1 MRTNLFKS
9 LLVAT
14 MAIGAWGGV
23 NSAFAQVTSF
33 PVSANFDD
41 GTKGIFSAGEIKN
54 NSNIGNVL
62 ATGEGLP
69 ITLDFDGDVDT
80 DGNQPYTLKE
90 NENLTFS
97 YTAYQGWYSVRTKT
111 IASTMELKN
120 SDGVVLVGY
129 TYDNGGCKITNV
141 VINGKAID
149 GFSAFHAQSSNP
161 KTNNYSADGFEIGN
175 KKKPFVTGED
185 YNPIITF
192 SISQSGFV
200 EITFNVREAKLG
212 KKYSKTFSGQ
222 LADDVKKDISTL
234 GFTSNVDN
242 SNRYYAIDNFSI
254 KSEIKAVLPANYTIK
269 YVDESSNE
277 LKTVTRSST
286 VGSNVTATADDMK
299 TFYSSDKS
307 EKYVYKSGNNE
318 IKLAEDEASNV
329 ITLTFSKYT
338 KFGYTINA
346 KENGTDL
353 GEVAKGETY
362 SDGADIAISKFY
374 KINNEWYETTT
385 SPYYINIKPENK
397 AATIEVKKSDITYFA
412 ETEKLGNNIGASYNK
427 NMSNGAYSAI
437 AGGKTAELC
446 ELPAGEYKVTI
457 YLYERGDRGAYIR
470 DLNNTD
476 NNTNTLC
483 YANIKNNSSYNL
495 KEHSVTLKL
504 YKTTKIGLSGWT
516 THNKNNDTYST
527 NQSAGLDYIY
537 IQRTGDATETVS
549 VSDAGYA
556 TYATTNNVV
565 VPSDKNV
572 KVMTVK
578 VNAEGT
584 AIELNEVKAGTV
596 IPGNTGFL
604 VKAAAGKHDFVVTSE
619 AGKELENNNLVA
631 ATADVPSDGAKY
643 FALTKIGDK
652 VGFALVEKDVVIPAG
667 KAYLEVTKG
676 TAAAKFFGLDGE
688 ATGINSV
695 KTAKAD
701 GAYYTL
707 EGVKTTKPVKG
718 LYIHNGKKIV
728 VK

>member
-1 MRTNLFKS
+1 MKTNLFKS

-14 MAIGAWGGV
+14 MAVGAWGGV
-23 NSAFAQVTSF
+23 NSAFAKVSSF
-33 PVSANFDD
+33 PVTENFDD
-41 GTKGIFSAGEIKN
+41 GTKGIFSAGEIVN
-54 NSNIGNVL
+54 TSNIGNVL
-62 ATGEGLP
+62 AVGNGKP
-69 ITLDFDGDVDT
+69 ITLDFDGDTNT

-90 NENLTFS
+90 NENLTFT
-97 YTAYQGWYSVRTKT
+97 YKAYHGWSSGKT
-111 IASTMELKN
+111 TTMELKN

-129 TYDNGGCKITNV
+129 TYDNGSCKITNV
-141 VINGKAID
+141 IINGKAID
-149 GFSAFHAQSSNP
+149 GFSAFHAQSSN
-161 KTNNYSADGFEIGN
+161 NNRKNADGFTKRNQFYMSQEGY
-175 KKKPFVTGED
+175 T
-185 YNPIITF
+185 PIITF

-200 EITFNVREAKLG
+200 EITFNGREEKLG
-212 KKYSKTFSGQ
+212 KTYSKTFRGQ
-222 LADDVKKDISTL
+222 LADDVKKDISTF
-234 GFTSNVDN
+234 GFTSNVTDDAF
-242 SNRYYAIDNFSI
+242 RCAIDNFSI
-254 KSEIKAVLPANYTIK
+254 TSEIKAVLPANYTIK

-286 VGSNVTATADDMK
+286 VGSNVTATAADME
-299 TFYSSDKS
+299 TFYSSDAS
-307 EKYVYKSGNNE
+307 AKYVYKSGNNE

-338 KFGYTINA
+338 KFAYTINA

-385 SPYYINIKPENK
+385 SPYYINIKLENK

-412 ETEKLGNNIGASYNK
+412 ETENLGNNIGASYNK

-446 ELPAGEYKVTI
+446 ELPMGEYRVTV
-457 YLYERGDRGAYIR
+457 YLYEKGERGAYIR
-470 DLNNTD
+470 DLNNAD
-476 NNTNTLC
+476 NNTNSLC
-483 YANIKNNSSYNL
+483 YADINKNSSNL
-495 KEHSVTLKL
+495 KEYSVTLKL

-516 THNKNNDTYST
+516 THNEKNDTYST

-556 TYATTNNVV
+556 TYATTNNIV
-565 VPSDKNV
+565 VPDNNDV

-578 VNAEGT
+578 VNDDNSTITLYDVPA
-584 AIELNEVKAGTV
+584 KTV
-596 IPGNTGFL
+596 IPANTGIL
-604 VKAAAGKHDFVVTSE
+604 VKAPAGNCDFVVTSNE
-619 AGKELENNNLVA
+619 GKELENNSLVA
-631 ATADVPSDGAKY
+631 AKKAVTSDGATF
-643 FALTKIGDK
+643 FALTKMDTK
-652 VGFALVEKDVVIPAG
+652 VGFAVVKKDVKIPAG
-667 KAYLEVTKG
+667 KAYLKVP
-676 TAAAKFFGLDGE
+676 AATTAKFFSLDGE

>member
-14 MAIGAWGGV
+14 MAVGAMGGV

-33 PVSANFDD
+33 PVTENFDD
-41 GTKGIFSAGEIKN
+41 GTKGIFSAGEIVNTK
-54 NSNIGNVL
+54 NIGNVL
-62 ATGEGLP
+62 ATGKDMP

-90 NENLTFS
+90 NENITFS
-97 YTAYQGWYSVRTKT
+97 YKEYNGSLGTNTTTK
-111 IASTMELKN
+111 MELKN

-129 TYDNGGCKITNV
+129 TYNTNKSVINDV
-141 VINGKAID
+141 VINGKTVE
-149 GFSAFHAQSSNP
+149 GFSQFAAQSIWSSTRGAN
-161 KTNNYSADGFEIGN
+161 GFSG
-175 KKKPFVTGED
+175 KSKPYLSKDD
-185 YNPIITF
+185 YNTIITI
-192 SISQSGFV
+192 SISQTGFAT
-200 EITFNVREAKLG
+200 ITFKLNNIP
-212 KKYSKTFSGQ
+212 KTFSGII
-222 LADDVKKDISTL
+222 ANNVKKDIKTF
-234 GFTSNVDN
+234 GFTSDVNNTD
-242 SNRYYAIDNFSI
+242 RRCAIDNFSI
-254 KSEIKAVLPANYTIK
+254 NSEIKAVQQTNYTIK

-446 ELPAGEYKVTI
+446 ELPMGEYRVTV

-470 DLNNTD
+470 DLNNAD
-476 NNTNTLC
+476 LSTNTLC
-483 YANIKNNSSYNL
+483 YADINKNSSNL
-495 KEHSVTLKL
+495 KEYSVTLKL

-516 THNKNNDTYST
+516 THNEKNDTYST

-556 TYATTNNVV
+556 TYATTNNIV
-565 VPSDKNV
+565 VPEGNDV
-572 KVMTVK
+572 KVMTVTVNEGNSTISLNK
-578 VNAEGT
+578 VE
-584 AIELNEVKAGTV
+584 AGTV
-596 IPGNTGFL
+596 IPAKTGIL
-604 VKAAAGKHDFVVTSE
+604 VKAAAGNHDFVVTSDKSEESE
-619 AGKELENNNLVA
+619 ALTNNDLKA
-631 ATADVPSDGAKY
+631 ATTDETSDGATY
-643 FALTKIGDK
+643 FALTKIGEK
-652 VGFALVEKDVVIPAG
+652 VGFALVANGVVIPAG
-667 KAYLEVTKG
+667 KAYLEVPAEST
-676 TAAAKFFGLDGE
+676 AKFFGLDGE

-707 EGVKTTKPVKG
+707 EGVKTTKPIKG

>member
-1 MRTNLFKS
+1 
-9 LLVAT
+9 
-14 MAIGAWGGV
+14 
-23 NSAFAQVTSF
+23 
-33 PVSANFDD
+33 
-41 GTKGIFSAGEIKN
+41 
-54 NSNIGNVL
+54 
-62 ATGEGLP
+62 
-69 ITLDFDGDVDT
+69 
-80 DGNQPYTLKE
+80 
-90 NENLTFS
+90 
-97 YTAYQGWYSVRTKT
+97 
-111 IASTMELKN
+111 
-120 SDGVVLVGY
+120 
-129 TYDNGGCKITNV
+129 
-141 VINGKAID
+141 
-149 GFSAFHAQSSNP
+149 
-161 KTNNYSADGFEIGN
+161 
-175 KKKPFVTGED
+175 
-185 YNPIITF
+185 
-192 SISQSGFV
+192 
-200 EITFNVREAKLG
+200 
-212 KKYSKTFSGQ
+212 
-222 LADDVKKDISTL
+222 
-234 GFTSNVDN
+234 
-242 SNRYYAIDNFSI
+242 
-254 KSEIKAVLPANYTIK
+254 
-269 YVDESSNE
+269 
-277 LKTVTRSST
+277 
-286 VGSNVTATADDMK
+286 MK
-299 TFYSSDKS
+299 TFYSSDAS
-307 EKYVYKSGNNE
+307 EKYVYKSGNKE

-362 SDGADIAISKFY
+362 SDDADIAISKFY

-385 SPYYINIKPENK
+385 SPYYINIKPENNS
-397 AATIEVKKSDITYFA
+397 ATIEVKKSDITYFA
-412 ETEKLGNNIGASYNK
+412 ETENLGNNIGASYNK

-437 AGGKTAELC
+437 KGGKTAELC
-446 ELPAGEYKVTI
+446 ELPMGEYRVTV

-483 YANIKNNSSYNL
+483 YADINKNSSNL
-495 KEHSVTLKL
+495 KEYSVTLKL

-516 THNKNNDTYST
+516 NSGGI

-549 VSDAGYA
+549 VSEAGFA

-565 VPSDKNV
+565 VPEDENV

-596 IPGNTGFL
+596 IPAGRGIL
-604 VKAAAGKHDFVVTSE
+604 VKAPAGNCDFVVTSDK
-619 AGKELENNNLVA
+619 GTELANNDLKA
-631 ATADVPSDGAKY
+631 ASADVTSDGTKY
-643 FALTKIGDK
+643 FALTKIGEK

-667 KAYLEVTKG
+667 KAYLEVSKG
-676 TAAAKFFGLDGE
+676 TAAKFFSLDGE

>member
-1 MRTNLFKS
+1 MKTNLFKS

-23 NSAFAQVTSF
+23 NSTFAQVTSF
-33 PVSANFDD
+33 PVSVNFDD
-41 GTKGIFSAGEIKN
+41 NTKGIFSAGEVVTN
-54 NSNIGNVL
+54 TTNIGTVL
-62 ATGEGLP
+62 AAGKNLP
-69 ITLDFDGDVDT
+69 ITLEFDGDTNT

-97 YTAYQGWYSVRTKT
+97 YTAYQGYLGGTRTT
-111 IASTMELKN
+111 TMELKN

-129 TYDNGGCKITNV
+129 TYSSTDCNITNV
-141 VINGKAID
+141 IINGKTIND
-149 GFSAFHAQSSNP
+149 FSAFHAQSSFSTGGDAN
-161 KTNNYSADGFEIGN
+161 GFVDTKW
-175 KKKPFVTGED
+175 KKAYQSKED

-212 KKYSKTFSGQ
+212 KKYSKTFRGQ
-222 LADDVKKDISTL
+222 LADDVKKDISTF

-242 SNRYYAIDNFSI
+242 SDRYCAIDNFSI
-254 KSEIKAVLPANYTIK
+254 KSEIKAVLPTSYTIK
-269 YVDESSNE
+269 YVDESSKE

-286 VGSNVTATADDMK
+286 VGSNVTATAADMK

-307 EKYVYKSGNNE
+307 EKYVYKSGNAD
-318 IKLAEDEASNV
+318 ITLAEDETSNV

-362 SDGADIAISKFY
+362 TDGADIAISKFY
-374 KINNEWYETTT
+374 NINNEWYETTT
-385 SPYYINIKPENK
+385 SPYYINIKPENN

-412 ETEKLGNNIGASYNK
+412 ETENLGNNTGKVSDK

-437 AGGKTAELC
+437 KGGETAELC
-446 ELPAGEYKVTI
+446 KLPMGEYKVII
-457 YLYERGDRGAYIR
+457 YLKANGNRSAIIR
-470 DLNNTD
+470 DVD
-476 NNTNTLC
+476 NSDNGTNTLC
-483 YANIKNNSSYNL
+483 SLPINRSSAA
-495 KEHSVTLKL
+495 KEYSTTLTL
-504 YKTTKIGLSGWT
+504 YKTTKIGLSGYT
-516 THNKNNDTYST
+516 TSTGT
-527 NQSAGLDYIY
+527 NQSADLDYIY
-537 IQRTGDATETVS
+537 IQRTGDATETATIS
-549 VSDAGYA
+549 EAGFA

-565 VPSDKNV
+565 VPEDENV

-596 IPGNTGFL
+596 IPAGRGIL
-604 VKAAAGKHDFVVTSE
+604 VKAPAGNCDFVVTSDK
-619 AGKELENNNLVA
+619 GTELAKNDLKA
-631 ATADVPSDGAKY
+631 ATADVTSDGTKY

-652 VGFALVEKDVVIPAG
+652 VGFAVVAKDVVIPAG

-676 TAAAKFFGLDGE
+676 TAAKFFGLDGE

>member
-1 MRTNLFKS
+1 MKTNLFKS

-33 PVSANFDD
+33 PVTENFDN
-41 GTKGIFSAGEIKN
+41 GTKGIFSAGEIVN
-54 NSNIGNVL
+54 TSNIGNVL
-62 ATGEGLP
+62 AVGNGKP
-69 ITLDFDGDVDT
+69 ITLDFDGDTNT
-80 DGNQPYTLKE
+80 DDNQPYTLKE
-90 NENLTFS
+90 NENITFS
-97 YTAYQGWYSVRTKT
+97 YKAYHGWSRGKT
-111 IASTMELKN
+111 TTMELKN

-129 TYDNGGCKITNV
+129 TYDNGDCKITNV
-141 VINGKAID
+141 VINGKSID
-149 GFSAFHAQSSNP
+149 GFSAFHAQSSN
-161 KTNNYSADGFEIGN
+161 NNRKNADGFTKSSQFYMSKEGY
-175 KKKPFVTGED
+175 T
-185 YNPIITF
+185 PIITF
-192 SISQSGFV
+192 SISQTGFV
-200 EITFNVREAKLG
+200 EITFNGREAKLG
-212 KKYSKTFSGQ
+212 KTYSKTFSGQ
-222 LADDVKKDISTL
+222 LADNVKKDISTF
-234 GFTSNVDN
+234 GFTSNVTDDAF
-242 SNRYYAIDNFSI
+242 RCAIDNFSI
-254 KSEIKAVLPANYTIK
+254 TSEIKAVQPANYTIK
-269 YVDESSNE
+269 YVDESSKE
-277 LKTVTRSST
+277 LKTSVTRSST
-286 VGSNVTATADDMK
+286 VGSNVTATAADMK
-299 TFYSSDKS
+299 TFYSSDAS
-307 EKYVYKSGNNE
+307 EKYVYKSGNKE

-362 SDGADIAISKFY
+362 SDDADIAISKFY

-385 SPYYINIKPENK
+385 SPYYINIKPENNS
-397 AATIEVKKSDITYFA
+397 ATIEVKESDITYFA
-412 ETEKLGNNIGASYNK
+412 ETENLGNNIGASYNK

-437 AGGKTAELC
+437 KGGKTAELC
-446 ELPAGEYKVTI
+446 ELPMGEYRVTV

-483 YANIKNNSSYNL
+483 YADINKNSSNL
-495 KEHSVTLKL
+495 KEYSVTLKL

-516 THNKNNDTYST
+516 NSGGI

-549 VSDAGYA
+549 VSEAGFA

-565 VPSDKNV
+565 VPEDENV

-584 AIELNEVKAGTV
+584 AIELNKVEAGTV
-596 IPGNTGFL
+596 IPAKTGIL

-619 AGKELENNNLVA
+619 AGKDLTNNDLKA
-631 ATADVPSDGAKY
+631 ATIDEPSDGTTY
-643 FALTKIGDK
+643 FALTKIGEK
-652 VGFALVEKDVVIPAG
+652 VGFALVENGVVIPAG
-667 KAYLEVTKG
+667 KAYLSIPR
-676 TAAAKFFGLDGE
+676 AASGAKFFGLDGE

>member
-1 MRTNLFKS
+1 MKTNLFKS

-33 PVSANFDD
+33 PVTEKFDD
-41 GTKGIFSAGEIKN
+41 GTKGIFSAGEIVN
-54 NSNIGNVL
+54 TSNIGNVL
-62 ATGEGLP
+62 ATGKNMP
-69 ITLDFDGDVDT
+69 ITLDFDGDVNT
-80 DGNQPYTLKE
+80 EGNQPYTLKE
-90 NENLTFS
+90 NENITFS
-97 YTAYQGWYSVRTKT
+97 YTAYQGYFTLNRTT
-111 IASTMELKN
+111 TMELKN

-129 TYDNGGCKITNV
+129 TYKHNDRNVTDV
-141 VINGKAID
+141 VINGKTID
-149 GFSAFHAQSSNP
+149 GFSNFKNQSVRND
-161 KTNNYSADGFEIGN
+161 KGNGADGFEKN
-175 KKKPFVTGED
+175 TYVSKTE

-192 SISQSGFV
+192 SISQTGVATIVF
-200 EITFNVREAKLG
+200 KLG
-212 KKYSKTFSGQ
+212 NTSKTFNGNI
-222 LADDVKKDISTL
+222 ADDVKKDIKTF

-242 SNRYYAIDNFSI
+242 VNRRYAIDNFSI
-254 KSEIKAVLPANYTIK
+254 TSEIKAVQPANYTIK

-277 LKTVTRSST
+277 LKTSVTRSSI
-286 VGSNVTATADDMK
+286 VGSNVTATAADME
-299 TFYSSDKS
+299 TFYSSDAS

-374 KINNEWYETTT
+374 NINNEWYETTT
-385 SPYYINIKPENK
+385 SPYYINIKPENNS
-397 AATIEVKKSDITYFA
+397 ATIEVKKSDITYFA
-412 ETEKLGNNIGASYNK
+412 ETENLGNNTGKVSDK

-437 AGGKTAELC
+437 KGGETAELC
-446 ELPAGEYKVTI
+446 KLPMGEYKVTI
-457 YLYERGDRGAYIR
+457 YLKANGNRSAIIR
-470 DLNNTD
+470 DVD
-476 NNTNTLC
+476 NSDNGTNTLC
-483 YANIKNNSSYNL
+483 ALPINRSSAA
-495 KEHSVTLKL
+495 KEYSTTLTL
-504 YKTTKIGLSGWT
+504 YETTKIGLSGYT
-516 THNKNNDTYST
+516 TSTGT
-527 NQSAGLDYIY
+527 NQSADLDYIY
-537 IQRTGDATETVS
+537 IQRTGDATEAVS
-549 VSDAGYA
+549 VSEAGFA
-556 TYATTNNVV
+556 TYATKNNVK
-565 VPSDKNV
+565 VPEDENV

-596 IPGNTGFL
+596 IPAGKGIL
-604 VKAAAGKHDFVVTSE
+604 VKAAKGNYNFVVTSDKGETLANNDLKAAKE
-619 AGKELENNNLVA
+619 AV
-631 ATADVPSDGAKY
+631 TSDGATF
-643 FALTKIGDK
+643 FALTKMDTK
-652 VGFALVEKDVVIPAG
+652 VGFALVANDVVIPAG
-667 KAYLEVTKG
+667 KAYLEVSKG
-676 TAAAKFFGLDGE
+676 TAAKFFSLDGE

>member
-1 MRTNLFKS
+1 MKTNLFKS

-14 MAIGAWGGV
+14 MAVGAWGGV
-23 NSAFAQVTSF
+23 NSAFAQVSSF

-41 GTKGIFSAGEIKN
+41 GTKGIFTAGEIEN

-69 ITLDFDGDVDT
+69 ITLDFDGNVDT
-80 DGNQPYTLKE
+80 NGNQPYKLKE

-97 YTAYQGWYSVRTKT
+97 YTAYQGWYGGKT
-111 IASTMELKN
+111 TTMELKN

-161 KTNNYSADGFEIGN
+161 NTKNFSADGFEIG
-175 KKKPFVTGED
+175 KKPFVTGED

-222 LADDVKKDISTL
+222 LADNVKKDISTL

-307 EKYVYKSGNNE
+307 EKYVYKSGNKD

-374 KINNEWYETTT
+374 QINNEWYETTS

-397 AATIEVKKSDITYFA
+397 AANIEVKKSDITYFA
-412 ETEKLGNNIGASYNK
+412 ETENLGNNIGASYNK
-427 NMSNGAYSAI
+427 NLSNGAYSAI
-437 AGGKTAELC
+437 AGGKIAELC

-457 YLYERGDRGAYIR
+457 YLYEKGERGAYIR
-470 DLNNTD
+470 DLNNAD
-476 NNTNTLC
+476 NNTNSLC
-483 YANIKNNSSYNL
+483 YADINKNSSNL
-495 KEHSVTLKL
+495 KEYSVTLKL

-516 THNKNNDTYST
+516 NSGGT

-549 VSDAGYA
+549 VTDAGYA
-556 TYATTNNVV
+556 TYATTNNIV
-565 VPSDKNV
+565 VPDNNDV
-572 KVMTVK
+572 KVMTVT
-578 VNAEGT
+578 VNEGNST
-584 AIELNEVKAGTV
+584 ITLYDVPAGKV
-596 IPGNTGFL
+596 IPANTGIL
-604 VKAAAGKHDFVVTSE
+604 VKAAHGDYNFVVTSDKGE
-619 AGKELENNNLVA
+619 TLENNSLVA
-631 ATADVPSDGAKY
+631 AKEAVTSNGATF
-643 FALTKIGDK
+643 FALTKMDTK
-652 VGFALVEKDVVIPAG
+652 VGFAVVNNGVKIPAG
-667 KAYLEVTKG
+667 KAYLEVPGKT
-676 TAAAKFFGLDGE
+676 AAKFFSLDGE

>member
-1 MRTNLFKS
+1 MKTNLFKS

-14 MAIGAWGGV
+14 MAIGALGGV

-33 PVSANFDD
+33 PVTENFDD
-41 GTKGIFSAGEIKN
+41 GTKGIFSAGEVITKN
-54 NSNIGNVL
+54 KNIGTVL
-62 ATGEGLP
+62 AAGRDLP
-69 ITLDFDGDVDT
+69 ITLDFDGDTNT

-90 NENLTFS
+90 NENVTFS
-97 YTAYQGWYSVRTKT
+97 YTAYQGWYNVRNKT
-111 IASTMELKN
+111 ITSTMELKN

-129 TYDNGGCKITNV
+129 TYKTNDCNVTDV
-141 VINGKAID
+141 VINGKTVD
-149 GFSAFHAQSSNP
+149 GFSIFKNQSLQ
-161 KTNNYSADGFEIGN
+161 NNGKGADGFDKN
-175 KKKPFVTGED
+175 FFVSNVEN
-185 YNPIITF
+185 NPIITF
-192 SISQSGFV
+192 SISQTGFV
-200 EITFNVREAKLG
+200 TIVFKLG
-212 KKYSKTFSGQ
+212 NTSKTFSGNI
-222 LADDVKKDISTL
+222 ANDVKKDIKTF

-242 SNRYYAIDNFSI
+242 DNRYCAIDNFSI
-254 KSEIKAVLPANYTIK
+254 TSEIKAVLPANYTIK

-277 LKTVTRSST
+277 LKTSVTRSST
-286 VGSNVTATADDMK
+286 VGSNVTATAADME
-299 TFYSSDKS
+299 TFYSSDAS

-385 SPYYINIKPENK
+385 SPYYINIKPENNS
-397 AATIEVKKSDITYFA
+397 ATIEVKKSDITYFA
-412 ETEKLGNNIGASYNK
+412 ETENLGNNTGKVSDK

-437 AGGKTAELC
+437 KGGETAELC
-446 ELPAGEYKVTI
+446 KLPMGEYKVII
-457 YLYERGDRGAYIR
+457 YLKANGNRSAIIR
-470 DLNNTD
+470 DVD
-476 NNTNTLC
+476 NSDNGTNTLC
-483 YANIKNNSSYNL
+483 SLPINRSSAA
-495 KEHSVTLKL
+495 KEYSTTLTL
-504 YKTTKIGLSGWT
+504 YKTTKIGLSGYT
-516 THNKNNDTYST
+516 TSGGT
-527 NQSAGLDYIY
+527 NQSADLDYIY
-537 IQRTGDATETVS
+537 IQRTGDATATVS
-549 VSDAGYA
+549 VSEAGFA
-556 TYATTNNVV
+556 TYATNYNVV
-565 VPSDKNV
+565 VPEDENV

-596 IPGNTGFL
+596 IPANTGIL
-604 VKAAAGKHDFVVTSE
+604 VKAPAGDCNFVVTSD
-619 AGKELENNNLVA
+619 AGKELAKNDLKA
-631 ATADVPSDGAKY
+631 ATADVTSDGTKF

-652 VGFALVEKDVVIPAG
+652 VGFAKVANGVNIPAG
-667 KAYLEVTKG
+667 KAYLEVPAG
-676 TAAAKFFGLDGE
+676 SAAKFFGLDGE

>member
-1 MRTNLFKS
+1 MKTNLFKS

-33 PVSANFDD
+33 PVTENFDN
-41 GTKGIFSAGEIKN
+41 GTKGIFSAGEIVN
-54 NSNIGNVL
+54 TSNIGNVL
-62 ATGEGLP
+62 ATGKNMP
-69 ITLDFDGDVDT
+69 ITLDFDGDVNT

-90 NENLTFS
+90 NENITFS
-97 YTAYQGWYSVRTKT
+97 YKEYNGSLGTNTTTK
-111 IASTMELKN
+111 MELKN

-129 TYDNGGCKITNV
+129 TYNTNKSIINDV
-141 VINGKAID
+141 VINGKTVE
-149 GFSAFHAQSSNP
+149 GFSEFAAQSI
-161 KTNNYSADGFEIGN
+161 YSSTRGANGFDGKG
-175 KKKPFVTGED
+175 KPYLSKDD
-185 YNPIITF
+185 YNTIITF
-192 SISQSGFV
+192 SISQTGFAT
-200 EITFNVREAKLG
+200 ITFKLNNIP
-212 KKYSKTFSGQ
+212 KTFSGII
-222 LADDVKKDISTL
+222 ANDVKKDIKTF

-242 SNRYYAIDNFSI
+242 TDRRCAIDNFSI
-254 KSEIKAVLPANYTIK
+254 TSEIKAVQQTSYTIK

-277 LKTVTRSST
+277 LKTSVTRSST

-299 TFYSSDKS
+299 TFYSSDAS
-307 EKYVYKSGNNE
+307 EKYVYKSGNKE

-362 SDGADIAISKFY
+362 SDDADIAISKFY

-385 SPYYINIKPENK
+385 SPYYINIKPENNS
-397 AATIEVKKSDITYFA
+397 ATIEVKKSDITYFA
-412 ETEKLGNNIGASYNK
+412 ETENLGNNIGASYNK

-437 AGGKTAELC
+437 KGGKTAELC
-446 ELPAGEYKVTI
+446 ELPMGEYRVTV

-483 YANIKNNSSYNL
+483 YADINKNSSNL
-495 KEHSVTLKL
+495 KEYSVTLKL

-516 THNKNNDTYST
+516 NSGGI

-549 VSDAGYA
+549 VSEAGFA

-565 VPSDKNV
+565 VPEDENV

-584 AIELNEVKAGTV
+584 AIELNKVEAGTV
-596 IPGNTGFL
+596 IPTKTGIL

-619 AGKELENNNLVA
+619 AGKDLTNNDLKA
-631 ATADVPSDGAKY
+631 ATIDEPSDGTTY
-643 FALTKIGDK
+643 FALTKIGEK
-652 VGFALVEKDVVIPAG
+652 VGFALVENGVVIPAG
-667 KAYLEVTKG
+667 KAYLSIPR
-676 TAAAKFFGLDGE
+676 AASGAKFFGLDGE

>member
-1 MRTNLFKS
+1 MKTNLFKS

-14 MAIGAWGGV
+14 MAIGAMGGGV

-41 GTKGIFSAGEIKN
+41 GTKGIFSAGEIVN
-54 NSNIGNVL
+54 TSNIGNVL
-62 ATGEGLP
+62 ATGKNMP
-69 ITLDFDGDVDT
+69 ITLDFDGDVNT
-80 DGNQPYTLKE
+80 DGNQPYSLKE
-90 NENLTFS
+90 NENITFS
-97 YTAYQGWYSVRTKT
+97 YTAYQGYFGLNRTT
-111 IASTMELKN
+111 TMELKN
-120 SDGVVLVGY
+120 SDGVVLIGY
-129 TYDNGGCKITNV
+129 TYHHKDVSITNV
-141 VINGKAID
+141 VINGKTID
-149 GFSAFHAQSSNP
+149 GFSNFKNQSVRDN
-161 KTNNYSADGFEIGN
+161 KGNGADGFEKNIYVSN
-175 KKKPFVTGED
+175 TE

-192 SISQSGFV
+192 SISQTGVATIVF
-200 EITFNVREAKLG
+200 KLG
-212 KKYSKTFSGQ
+212 NTSKTFNGNI
-222 LADDVKKDISTL
+222 ADDVKKDIKTF

-242 SNRYYAIDNFSI
+242 VNRRYAIDNFSI
-254 KSEIKAVLPANYTIK
+254 TSEIKAVLPTNYTIK

-277 LKTVTRSST
+277 LKTSVTRSST
-286 VGSNVTATADDMK
+286 VGSNVTATAADME
-299 TFYSSDKS
+299 TFYSSDAS
-307 EKYVYKSGNNE
+307 AKYVYKSGNNE

-374 KINNEWYETTT
+374 QINNEWYETTT
-385 SPYYINIKPENK
+385 SPYYINIKPENNS
-397 AATIEVKKSDITYFA
+397 ATIEVKKSNITYFA
-412 ETEKLGNNIGASYNK
+412 ETENLGNNIGASYNK

-437 AGGKTAELC
+437 KGGTTAELC
-446 ELPAGEYKVTI
+446 ELPIGEYKVTV

-470 DLNNTD
+470 DLNNAD
-476 NNTNTLC
+476 NKTNTLC
-483 YANIKNNSSYNL
+483 YADINKNSSNL
-495 KEHSVTLKL
+495 KEYSVTLKL

-516 THNKNNDTYST
+516 NSGGT

-556 TYATTNNVV
+556 TYATTNNIV
-565 VPSDKNV
+565 VPDNNDV

-578 VNAEGT
+578 VNDDNST
-584 AIELNEVKAGTV
+584 ITLYDVPAGKV
-596 IPGNTGFL
+596 IPANTGIL
-604 VKAAAGKHDFVVTSE
+604 VKAAQGDYNFVVTSDKGE
-619 AGKELENNNLVA
+619 TLENNSLVA
-631 ATADVPSDGAKY
+631 AKEAVTSDGATF
-643 FALTKIGDK
+643 FALTKMDTK
-652 VGFALVEKDVVIPAG
+652 VGFAVVKEDVKIPAG
-667 KAYLEVTKG
+667 KAYLKVP
-676 TAAAKFFGLDGE
+676 AATTAKFFSLDGE

>member
-1 MRTNLFKS
+1 MKTNLFKS

-23 NSAFAQVTSF
+23 NSAFAQVSSF
-33 PVSANFDD
+33 PVTENFDE

-54 NSNIGNVL
+54 TSNIGNVL
-62 ATGEGLP
+62 ATGKNMP
-69 ITLDFDGDVDT
+69 ITLDFDGDVNT

-90 NENLTFS
+90 NENITFS
-97 YTAYQGWYSVRTKT
+97 YTAYQGYFALNRTT
-111 IASTMELKN
+111 TMELKN
-120 SDGVVLVGY
+120 SDGVVLIGY
-129 TYDNGGCKITNV
+129 TYHHKDVSITNV
-141 VINGKAID
+141 VINGKTID
-149 GFSAFHAQSSNP
+149 GFSNFKNQSVR
-161 KTNNYSADGFEIGN
+161 NNKGNGADGFEKN
-175 KKKPFVTGED
+175 TYVSNTE

-192 SISQSGFV
+192 SISQTGVATIVF
-200 EITFNVREAKLG
+200 KLG
-212 KKYSKTFSGQ
+212 NTSKTFNGNI
-222 LADDVKKDISTL
+222 ADDVKKDIKTF

-242 SNRYYAIDNFSI
+242 VNRRYAIDNFSI
-254 KSEIKAVLPANYTIK
+254 TSEIKAVKPANYTIK

-277 LKTVTRSST
+277 LKTSVTRSSI

-374 KINNEWYETTT
+374 QINNKWYETTT
-385 SPYYINIKPENK
+385 SPYYINIKPENNS
-397 AATIEVKKSDITYFA
+397 ATIEVKKSDITYFA
-412 ETEKLGNNIGASYNK
+412 ETENLGNNIGASYNK

-437 AGGKTAELC
+437 KGGKTAELC
-446 ELPAGEYKVTI
+446 ELPMGEYRVTV

-483 YANIKNNSSYNL
+483 YADINKNSSNL
-495 KEHSVTLKL
+495 KEYSVTLKL

-516 THNKNNDTYST
+516 NSGGI

-549 VSDAGYA
+549 VTDAGFA

-565 VPSDKNV
+565 VPSDENV

-578 VNAEGT
+578 VNAAGT
-584 AIELNEVKAGTV
+584 AIELNEVAANTV
-596 IPGNTGFL
+596 IPANTGIL
-604 VKAAAGKHDFVVTSE
+604 VKAPAGNCDFVVTSDK
-619 AGKELENNNLVA
+619 GTDLTINNLVA
-631 ATADVPSDGAKY
+631 ATSDVTSDGTKF

-652 VGFALVEKDVVIPAG
+652 VGFALVANDVVIPAG
-667 KAYLEVTKG
+667 KAYLEVPAAT
-676 TAAAKFFGLDGE
+676 AAKFFSLDGE

>member
-1 MRTNLFKS
+1 MKTNLFKS
-9 LLVAT
+9 LLVTT

-33 PVSANFDD
+33 PVTENFDD
-41 GTKGIFSAGEIKN
+41 GTKGIFSAGEIVN
-54 NSNIGNVL
+54 TSNIGNVL
-62 ATGEGLP
+62 ATGKNMP
-69 ITLDFDGDVDT
+69 ITLDFDGDVNT

-90 NENLTFS
+90 NENITFS
-97 YTAYQGWYSVRTKT
+97 YKEYNGSLGTNTTTK
-111 IASTMELKN
+111 MELKN

-129 TYDNGGCKITNV
+129 TYNTNKSIINDV
-141 VINGKAID
+141 VINGKTVE
-149 GFSAFHAQSSNP
+149 GFSEFAAQSI
-161 KTNNYSADGFEIGN
+161 YSSTRGANGFDGRG
-175 KKKPFVTGED
+175 KPYLSKDD
-185 YNPIITF
+185 YNTIITF
-192 SISQSGFV
+192 SISQTGFAT
-200 EITFNVREAKLG
+200 ITFKLNNIP
-212 KKYSKTFSGQ
+212 KTFSGII
-222 LADDVKKDISTL
+222 ANDVKKDIKTF

-242 SNRYYAIDNFSI
+242 TDRRCAIDNFSI
-254 KSEIKAVLPANYTIK
+254 TSEIKAVQQTSYTIK

-277 LKTVTRSST
+277 LKTSVTRSST

-299 TFYSSDKS
+299 TFYSSDAS

-318 IKLAEDEASNV
+318 IKLAEDEANNV

-362 SDGADIAISKFY
+362 SDDADIAISKFY
-374 KINNEWYETTT
+374 QINNEWYETTT
-385 SPYYINIKPENK
+385 SPYYINIKPENNS
-397 AATIEVKKSDITYFA
+397 ATIEVKKSDITYFA
-412 ETEKLGNNIGASYNK
+412 ETENLGNNTGKVSDK

-437 AGGKTAELC
+437 KGGETAELC
-446 ELPAGEYKVTI
+446 KLPMGEYKVII
-457 YLYERGDRGAYIR
+457 YLKANGNRSAIIR
-470 DLNNTD
+470 DVD
-476 NNTNTLC
+476 NSDNGTNTLC
-483 YANIKNNSSYNL
+483 SLPINRSSAA
-495 KEHSVTLKL
+495 KEYSTTLTL
-504 YKTTKIGLSGWT
+504 YETTKIGLSGYT
-516 THNKNNDTYST
+516 TSTGT
-527 NQSAGLDYIY
+527 NQSADLDYIY

-549 VSDAGYA
+549 VSEAGFA

-565 VPSDKNV
+565 VPESNDV

-604 VKAAAGKHDFVVTSE
+604 VKAAQGNHDFVVTSE
-619 AGKELENNNLVA
+619 AGKDLTNNDLKA
-631 ATADVPSDGAKY
+631 ATKDETSNGTTY

-667 KAYLEVTKG
+667 KAYLSVHR
-676 TAAAKFFGLDGE
+676 AASGAKFFGLDGE

-718 LYIHNGKKIV
+718 LYIHNGKKII

>member
-1 MRTNLFKS
+1 MKTNLFKS

-14 MAIGAWGGV
+14 MAIGAMGGV

-41 GTKGIFSAGEIKN
+41 GTKGIFSAGEIVKDN
-54 NSNIGNVL
+54 NIGNVL
-62 ATGEGLP
+62 AVGNGKP
-69 ITLDFDGDVDT
+69 ITLDFDGDADT
-80 DGNQPYTLKE
+80 DDNQPYTLKE

-97 YTAYQGWYSVRTKT
+97 YKAYHGWSSGTT
-111 IASTMELKN
+111 TTMELKN

-129 TYDNGGCKITNV
+129 TYSSVNCSITNV
-141 VINGKAID
+141 VINGKTVE
-149 GFSAFHAQSSNP
+149 GFSNFFAQSNCT
-161 KTNNYSADGFEIGN
+161 TNKDANGFSVKDQYYKSEEGY
-175 KKKPFVTGED
+175 T
-185 YNPIITF
+185 PIITF

-200 EITFNVREAKLG
+200 EITFNGREAKLG
-212 KKYSKTFSGQ
+212 KTYSKTFRGQ
-222 LADDVKKDISTL
+222 LADDVKKDISTFGL
-234 GFTSNVDN
+234 TSNVTDDTRR
-242 SNRYYAIDNFSI
+242 SAIDNFSI
-254 KSEIKAVLPANYTIK
+254 TSEIKAVQPANYTIK
-269 YVDESSNE
+269 YVDESSKE
-277 LKTVTRSST
+277 LKTSVTRSST
-286 VGSNVTATADDMK
+286 VGSNVTATADDME
-299 TFYSSDKS
+299 TFYSSDAS
-307 EKYVYKSGNNE
+307 AKYVYKSGNNE

-412 ETEKLGNNIGASYNK
+412 ETENLGNNTGKVSDKY
-427 NMSNGAYSAI
+427 MSNGAYSAI
-437 AGGKTAELC
+437 KGGETAELC
-446 ELPAGEYKVTI
+446 KLPMGEYKVII
-457 YLYERGDRGAYIR
+457 YLKANGNRSAIIR
-470 DLNNTD
+470 DVD
-476 NNTNTLC
+476 NSDNGTNTLC
-483 YANIKNNSSYNL
+483 ILPINRSSAA
-495 KEHSVTLKL
+495 KEYSTTLKL
-504 YKTTKIGLSGWT
+504 YETTKIGLSGYT
-516 THNKNNDTYST
+516 TPTGT
-527 NQSAGLDYIY
+527 NQSADLDYIY
-537 IQRTGDATETVS
+537 IQRTGDATETVL
-549 VSDAGYA
+549 VSEAGYA
-556 TYATTNNVV
+556 TYATKYNVE
-565 VPSDKNV
+565 VPNDENV

-578 VNAEGT
+578 VNDDNST
-584 AIELNEVKAGTV
+584 ITLNDVAAGTV
-596 IPGNTGFL
+596 IPAKTGIL
-604 VKAAAGKHDFVVTSE
+604 VKAAQGNHDFVVTSDKGD
-619 AGKELENNNLVA
+619 ALTTNDLKA
-631 ATADVPSDGAKY
+631 ATADKASDGSTY

-667 KAYLEVTKG
+667 KAYLEVPAAT
-676 TAAAKFFGLDGE
+676 AAKFFSLDGE

>member
-1 MRTNLFKS
+1 M
-9 LLVAT
+9 
-14 MAIGAWGGV
+14 

-41 GTKGIFSAGEIKN
+41 GTKGIFSAGEVVTN
-54 NSNIGNVL
+54 TTNIGTVL
-62 ATGEGLP
+62 AAGKGLP
-69 ITLDFDGDVDT
+69 ITLDFDGDANT

-97 YTAYQGWYSVRTKT
+97 YKAYHGYYSDTKKT
-111 IASTMELKN
+111 PFPTTMEVKN
-120 SDGVVLVGY
+120 SNGVVLVGY
-129 TYDNGGCKITNV
+129 TYRHDNCNITDV
-141 VINGKAID
+141 VINGKTVD
-149 GFSAFHAQSSNP
+149 GFSAFHAQSSY
-161 KTNNYSADGFEIGN
+161 TNKGNANGFVDPRG
-175 KKKPFVTGED
+175 KKAYQSKED

-200 EITFNVREAKLG
+200 EITFNGREKNLG
-212 KKYSKTFSGQ
+212 AKYSKTFSGQ

-234 GFTSNVDN
+234 GFTSNVNN
-242 SNRYYAIDNFSI
+242 SDRYCAIDNFSI
-254 KSEIKAVLPANYTIK
+254 KSETKAIQQTSYTIK

-362 SDGADIAISKFY
+362 TDGADIAISKFY
-374 KINNEWYETTT
+374 YINNAWYETTT
-385 SPYYINIKPENK
+385 SPYYINIKPENNS
-397 AATIEVKKSDITYFA
+397 ATIEVKKSDITYFA
-412 ETEKLGNNIGASYNK
+412 ETENLGNITGKVSDK

-437 AGGKTAELC
+437 KGGEIAEIC
-446 ELPAGEYKVTI
+446 KLPMGEYKVTI
-457 YLYERGDRGAYIR
+457 YLKANGNRSAIIR
-470 DLNNTD
+470 DVD
-476 NNTNTLC
+476 NSDNGTNTLC
-483 YANIKNNSSYNL
+483 SLPINRSSAA
-495 KEHSVTLKL
+495 KEYSTTLTL
-504 YKTTKIGLSGWT
+504 YETTKIGLTGYT
-516 THNKNNDTYST
+516 TSTGT
-527 NQSAGLDYIY
+527 NQSADLDYIY

-549 VSDAGYA
+549 VSEAGYA
-556 TYATTNNVV
+556 TYATTNNVK
-565 VPSDKNV
+565 VPEGNDV
-572 KVMTVK
+572 KVMTVT
-578 VNAEGT
+578 VNEGNST
-584 AIELNEVKAGTV
+584 ITLHEIPANTV
-596 IPGNTGFL
+596 IPAGTGIL
-604 VKAAAGKHDFVVTSE
+604 VKAAAGNHDFVVTSE
-619 AGKELENNNLVA
+619 EGTPLENNNLVA
-631 ATADVPSDGAKY
+631 ATKAVTPDGAKDF
-643 FALTKIGDK
+643 FALTTLNDGK
-652 VGFALVEKDVVIPAG
+652 VGFAKVAKDVVIPAG
-667 KAYLEVTKG
+667 KAYLEVPAGK
-676 TAAAKFFGLDGE
+676 AKFFGLDSE

>member
-1 MRTNLFKS
+1 MKTNLFKS

-14 MAIGAWGGV
+14 MAIGALGGV
-23 NSAFAQVTSF
+23 NSAFAQVSSF
-33 PVSANFDD
+33 PVTENFDD
-41 GTKGIFSAGEIKN
+41 GTKGIFSAGEIVN
-54 NSNIGNVL
+54 TSNIGNVL
-62 ATGEGLP
+62 AVGNGKP
-69 ITLDFDGDVDT
+69 ITLDFDGDTNT
-80 DGNQPYTLKE
+80 DDNQPYTLKE
-90 NENLTFS
+90 NENITFS
-97 YTAYQGWYSVRTKT
+97 YKAYHGWSSGKT
-111 IASTMELKN
+111 TTMELKN

-149 GFSAFHAQSSNP
+149 GFSAFHAQSSN
-161 KTNNYSADGFEIGN
+161 NNRKNADGFTKSSQFYMSKEGY
-175 KKKPFVTGED
+175 T
-185 YNPIITF
+185 PIITF
-192 SISQSGFV
+192 SISQTGFV
-200 EITFNVREAKLG
+200 EITFNGREAKLG
-212 KKYSKTFSGQ
+212 KTYSKTFSGQ
-222 LADDVKKDISTL
+222 LADNVKKDISTF
-234 GFTSNVDN
+234 GFTSNVTDDAF
-242 SNRYYAIDNFSI
+242 RCAIDNFSI
-254 KSEIKAVLPANYTIK
+254 TSEIKAVKPANYTIK

-277 LKTVTRSST
+277 LKTSVTRSSI
-286 VGSNVTATADDMK
+286 VGSNVTATAADME
-299 TFYSSDKS
+299 TFYSSDAS

-412 ETEKLGNNIGASYNK
+412 ETEKLGNNTGKVSDK

-437 AGGKTAELC
+437 KGGETAELC
-446 ELPAGEYKVTI
+446 ELPMGEYKVII
-457 YLYERGDRGAYIR
+457 YLKANGNRSAIIR
-470 DLNNTD
+470 DVD
-476 NNTNTLC
+476 NSDNGTNTLC
-483 YANIKNNSSYNL
+483 SLPINRSSAA
-495 KEHSVTLKL
+495 KEYSTTLTL
-504 YKTTKIGLSGWT
+504 YETTKIGLSGYT
-516 THNKNNDTYST
+516 TSTGT
-527 NQSAGLDYIY
+527 NQSADLDYIY
-537 IQRTGDATETVS
+537 IQRTGDATETATIS
-549 VSDAGYA
+549 EAGFA

-565 VPSDKNV
+565 VPEDENV

-596 IPGNTGFL
+596 IPAGRGIL
-604 VKAAAGKHDFVVTSE
+604 VKAPAGNCDFVVTSDK
-619 AGKELENNNLVA
+619 GTELANNDLKA
-631 ATADVPSDGAKY
+631 ASADVTSDGTKY
-643 FALTKIGDK
+643 FALTKIGEK

-667 KAYLEVTKG
+667 KAYLEVSKG
-676 TAAAKFFGLDGE
+676 TAAKFFSLDGE

>member
-1 MRTNLFKS
+1 MKTNLFKS

-14 MAIGAWGGV
+14 MAIGALGGV
-23 NSAFAQVTSF
+23 NSTFAQVTSF
-33 PVSANFDD
+33 PVTENFDD
-41 GTKGIFSAGEIKN
+41 GTNGIFSVGEIVN
-54 NSNIGNVL
+54 TSNIGNVL
-62 ATGEGLP
+62 ATGKNMP
-69 ITLDFDGDVDT
+69 ITLDFDGDVNT

-90 NENLTFS
+90 NENITFS
-97 YTAYQGWYSVRTKT
+97 YTAYQGYFALNRTT
-111 IASTMELKN
+111 TMELKN
-120 SDGVVLVGY
+120 SDGVVLIGY
-129 TYDNGGCKITNV
+129 TYHHKDVSITNV
-141 VINGKAID
+141 VINGKTID
-149 GFSAFHAQSSNP
+149 GFSNFKNQSVRND
-161 KTNNYSADGFEIGN
+161 KGNGADGFEKN
-175 KKKPFVTGED
+175 TYVSKTE

-192 SISQSGFV
+192 SISQTGVATIVF
-200 EITFNVREAKLG
+200 KLG
-212 KKYSKTFSGQ
+212 NTSKTFNGNI
-222 LADDVKKDISTL
+222 ADDVKKDIKTF

-242 SNRYYAIDNFSI
+242 VNRRYAIDNFSI
-254 KSEIKAVLPANYTIK
+254 TSEIKAVQPANYTIK

-277 LKTVTRSST
+277 LKTSVTRSSI
-286 VGSNVTATADDMK
+286 VGSNVTATAADME
-299 TFYSSDKS
+299 TFYSSDAS

-385 SPYYINIKPENK
+385 SPYYININPENNS
-397 AATIEVKKSDITYFA
+397 ATIEVKKSDIIYFA
-412 ETEKLGNNIGASYNK
+412 ETENLGNNIGASYNK

-437 AGGKTAELC
+437 AGSKTAELC
-446 ELPAGEYKVTI
+446 ELPMGEYKVTV

-470 DLNNTD
+470 DLNNAD
-476 NNTNTLC
+476 NKTNTLC
-483 YANIKNNSSYNL
+483 YADINKNSSNL
-495 KEHSVTLKL
+495 KEYSVTLKL

-516 THNKNNDTYST
+516 NSGGI

-537 IQRTGDATETVS
+537 IQRTGDATETATIS
-549 VSDAGYA
+549 EAGFA

-565 VPSDKNV
+565 VPEDENV

-596 IPGNTGFL
+596 IPAGTGIL
-604 VKAAAGKHDFVVTSE
+604 VKAPAGNCDFVVTSDK
-619 AGKELENNNLVA
+619 GTELANNDLKA
-631 ATADVPSDGAKY
+631 ASADVTSDGTKF

-652 VGFALVEKDVVIPAG
+652 VGFALVENGVVIPAG

-676 TAAAKFFGLDGE
+676 TAAKFFSLDGE

>member
-1 MRTNLFKS
+1 MEQ
-9 LLVAT
+9 
-14 MAIGAWGGV
+14 WGGV
-23 NSAFAQVTSF
+23 NSAFAQVSSF
-33 PVSANFDD
+33 PITENFDD
-41 GTKGIFSAGEIKN
+41 GTKGIFTAGEVKN
-54 NSNIGNVL
+54 TSNIGNVL
-62 ATGEGLP
+62 AVGNGKP
-69 ITLDFDGDVDT
+69 ITLDFDGDT
-80 DGNQPYTLKE
+80 NTNGNQPYTLKE
-90 NENLTFS
+90 NENITFS
-97 YTAYQGWYSVRTKT
+97 YKAYQGYYKDNKNRTFT
-111 IASTMELKN
+111 TTMELKN
-120 SDGVVLVGY
+120 SDDVVLIGY
-129 TYDNGGCKITNV
+129 TYNTNCNITNV
-141 VINGKAID
+141 IINGKTVD
-149 GFSAFHAQSSNP
+149 GFSEFNSQSTYNGT
-161 KTNNYSADGFEIGN
+161 KGANGFEGN
-175 KKKPFVTGED
+175 RRPYGSNDDWNT
-185 YNPIITF
+185 IISF
-192 SISQSGFV
+192 SISQTGFAT
-200 EITFNVREAKLG
+200 ITF
-212 KKYSKTFSGQ
+212 KKGGTSKTFSGNI
-222 LADDVKKDISTL
+222 ADDVKKDISTF
-234 GFTSNVDN
+234 GFTSNASDDD
-242 SNRYYAIDNFSI
+242 RRCAIDNFSI
-254 KSEIKAVLPANYTIK
+254 ISEIKAVQLASYTIK
-269 YVDESSNE
+269 YVDEDSKEIKASDI
-277 LKTVTRSST
+277 RSSA
-286 VGSNVTATADDMK
+286 VGSNVTATAADME
-299 TFYSSDKS
+299 TFYSSDAS

-385 SPYYINIKPENK
+385 SPYYININPENK

-412 ETEKLGNNIGASYNK
+412 ETENLGNNIGASYNK

-437 AGGKTAELC
+437 AGSKTAELC
-446 ELPAGEYKVTI
+446 ELPMGKYKVTV
-457 YLYERGDRGAYIR
+457 YLYERGDRAAYIR
-470 DLNNTD
+470 DLNNAD
-476 NNTNTLC
+476 LSTNTLC
-483 YANIKNNSSYNL
+483 YADINKTSAQ
-495 KEHSVTLKL
+495 KEYSTTLTL

-516 THNKNNDTYST
+516 TEKNGNYST

-549 VSDAGYA
+549 VSEAGFA

-565 VPSDKNV
+565 VPEDENV

-578 VNAEGT
+578 VNAAGT

-596 IPGNTGFL
+596 IPAGRGIL
-604 VKAAAGKHDFVVTSE
+604 VKAPAGNCDFVVTSDK
-619 AGKELENNNLVA
+619 GTELAYNDLKA

-652 VGFALVEKDVVIPAG
+652 VGFALVANGVVIPAG
-667 KAYLEVTKG
+667 KAYLEVAKAT
-676 TAAAKFFGLDGE
+676 AAKFFSLDGE

>member
-1 MRTNLFKS
+1 MKTNLFKS

-14 MAIGAWGGV
+14 MAIGAMGGV
-23 NSAFAQVTSF
+23 NSAFAQVSSF
-33 PVSANFDD
+33 PVTEKFDD
-41 GTKGIFSAGEIKN
+41 GTKGIFSAGEIVN
-54 NSNIGNVL
+54 TSNIGNVL
-62 ATGEGLP
+62 ATGKNMP
-69 ITLDFDGDVDT
+69 ITLDFDGDTNT

-90 NENLTFS
+90 NENITFS
-97 YTAYQGWYSVRTKT
+97 YTAYQGYFALNRTT
-111 IASTMELKN
+111 TMELKN

-129 TYDNGGCKITNV
+129 TYKHNDCNVTDV
-141 VINGKAID
+141 VINGKTID
-149 GFSAFHAQSSNP
+149 GFSNFKNQSVRND
-161 KTNNYSADGFEIGN
+161 KGNGADGFERN
-175 KKKPFVTGED
+175 TYVSKTE

-192 SISQSGFV
+192 SISQTGVATIVF
-200 EITFNVREAKLG
+200 KLG
-212 KKYSKTFSGQ
+212 NTSKTFNGNI
-222 LADDVKKDISTL
+222 ADDVKKDIKTF

-242 SNRYYAIDNFSI
+242 VNRRYAIDNFSI
-254 KSEIKAVLPANYTIK
+254 TSEIKAVQPANYTIK

-277 LKTVTRSST
+277 LKTSVTRSSI
-286 VGSNVTATADDMK
+286 VGSNVTATAADME
-299 TFYSSDKS
+299 TFYSSDAS

-385 SPYYINIKPENK
+385 SPYYININPENNS
-397 AATIEVKKSDITYFA
+397 ATIEVKKSDITYFA
-412 ETEKLGNNIGASYNK
+412 ETENLGNNIGASYNK

-446 ELPAGEYKVTI
+446 ELPAGEYKVTV
-457 YLYERGDRGAYIR
+457 YLYERGDRAAYIR
-470 DLNNTD
+470 DLNNAD
-476 NNTNTLC
+476 LSTNTLC
-483 YANIKNNSSYNL
+483 YADINKTSAQ
-495 KEHSVTLKL
+495 KEYSVTLKL

-516 THNKNNDTYST
+516 TKKNETYST

-549 VSDAGYA
+549 VSDAGFA
-556 TYATTNNVV
+556 TYATKNNVK
-565 VPSDKNV
+565 VPEDENV

-578 VNAEGT
+578 VNADGT
-584 AIELNEVKAGTV
+584 AIELNEVAAGTV
-596 IPGNTGFL
+596 IPANEGIL
-604 VKAAAGKHDFVVTSE
+604 VKAAKGNYNFVVTSE
-619 AGKELENNNLVA
+619 AGKELEYNNLVA
-631 ATADVPSDGAKY
+631 ATTDVPSDGAKY

-652 VGFALVEKDVVIPAG
+652 VGFALVANGVVIHAG
-667 KAYLEVTKG
+667 KAYLEVTKS
-676 TAAAKFFGLDGE
+676 TAAKFFGLDGE

>member
-1 MRTNLFKS
+1 MKTNLFKS

-14 MAIGAWGGV
+14 MAIGALGGV

-33 PVSANFDD
+33 PVTENFDD
-41 GTKGIFSAGEIKN
+41 GTKGIFSAGEIVN
-54 NSNIGNVL
+54 TSNIGNVL
-62 ATGEGLP
+62 ATGKNMP
-69 ITLDFDGDVDT
+69 ITLDFDGDVNT

-90 NENLTFS
+90 NENITFS
-97 YTAYQGWYSVRTKT
+97 YKEYNGSLGTNTTTK
-111 IASTMELKN
+111 MELKN

-129 TYDNGGCKITNV
+129 TYNTNKSIINDV
-141 VINGKAID
+141 VINGKTVE
-149 GFSAFHAQSSNP
+149 GFSEFAAQSI
-161 KTNNYSADGFEIGN
+161 YSSTRGANGFDGRG
-175 KKKPFVTGED
+175 KPYLSKDD
-185 YNPIITF
+185 YNTIITF
-192 SISQSGFV
+192 SISQTGFAT
-200 EITFNVREAKLG
+200 ITFKLNNIP
-212 KKYSKTFSGQ
+212 KTFSGII
-222 LADDVKKDISTL
+222 ANNVKKDIKTF
-234 GFTSNVDN
+234 GFTSDVDN
-242 SNRYYAIDNFSI
+242 TDRRCAIDIFSI
-254 KSEIKAVLPANYTIK
+254 TSEIKAVQQTSYTIK

-277 LKTVTRSST
+277 LKTSVTRSST

-299 TFYSSDKS
+299 TFYSSDAS

-318 IKLAEDEASNV
+318 IKLAEDEANNV

-362 SDGADIAISKFY
+362 SDDADIAISKFY

-385 SPYYINIKPENK
+385 SPYYINIKPENNS
-397 AATIEVKKSDITYFA
+397 ATIEVKKSDITYFA
-412 ETEKLGNNIGASYNK
+412 ETENLGNNIGASYNK

-437 AGGKTAELC
+437 AGSKTAELC
-446 ELPAGEYKVTI
+446 ELPMGEYKVTV

-470 DLNNTD
+470 DLNNAD
-476 NNTNTLC
+476 NKTNTLC
-483 YANIKNNSSYNL
+483 YADINKNSSNL
-495 KEHSVTLKL
+495 KEYSVTLKL

-516 THNKNNDTYST
+516 TGNGGI

-537 IQRTGDATETVS
+537 IQRTGDATETATI
-549 VSDAGYA
+549 SDAGFA

-565 VPSDKNV
+565 VPNDENV

-584 AIELNEVKAGTV
+584 AIELNEVAANTV
-596 IPGNTGFL
+596 IPANTGIL
-604 VKAAAGKHDFVVTSE
+604 VKAPAGNCDFVVTSDNGTTL
-619 AGKELENNNLVA
+619 AKNDLKA
-631 ATADVPSDGAKY
+631 ATADVTSDGAKF
-643 FALTKIGDK
+643 FALTKQGEK
-652 VGFALVEKDVVIPAG
+652 VGFALVANEVVIPAG
-667 KAYLEVTKG
+667 KAYLEVAKAT
-676 TAAAKFFGLDGE
+676 AAKFFSLDGE

>member
-14 MAIGAWGGV
+14 MAVGAMGGV

-33 PVSANFDD
+33 PVTENFDD
-41 GTKGIFSAGEIKN
+41 GTKGIFSAGEIVNTK
-54 NSNIGNVL
+54 NIGNVL
-62 ATGEGLP
+62 ATGKDMP

-90 NENLTFS
+90 NENITFS
-97 YTAYQGWYSVRTKT
+97 YKEYNGSLGTNTTTK
-111 IASTMELKN
+111 MELKN

-129 TYDNGGCKITNV
+129 TYNTNKSVINDV
-141 VINGKAID
+141 VINGKTVE
-149 GFSAFHAQSSNP
+149 GFSQFAAQSIWSSTRGAN
-161 KTNNYSADGFEIGN
+161 GFSG
-175 KKKPFVTGED
+175 KSKPYLSKDD
-185 YNPIITF
+185 YNTIITI
-192 SISQSGFV
+192 SISQTGFAT
-200 EITFNVREAKLG
+200 ITFKLNNIP
-212 KKYSKTFSGQ
+212 KTFSGII
-222 LADDVKKDISTL
+222 ANNVKKDIKTF
-234 GFTSNVDN
+234 GFTSDVNNTD
-242 SNRYYAIDNFSI
+242 RRCAIDNFSI
-254 KSEIKAVLPANYTIK
+254 NSEIKAVQQTNYTIK

-446 ELPAGEYKVTI
+446 ELPMGEYRVTV

-470 DLNNTD
+470 DLNNAD
-476 NNTNTLC
+476 LSTNTLC
-483 YANIKNNSSYNL
+483 YADINKNSSNL
-495 KEHSVTLKL
+495 KEYSVTLKL

-516 THNKNNDTYST
+516 THNEKNDTYST

-556 TYATTNNVV
+556 TYATTNNIV
-565 VPSDKNV
+565 VPEGNDV
-572 KVMTVK
+572 EVMTVTVNKDNSTISLNK
-578 VNAEGT
+578 VE
-584 AIELNEVKAGTV
+584 AGTV
-596 IPGNTGFL
+596 IPAKTGIL
-604 VKAAAGKHDFVVTSE
+604 VKAAAGNHDFVVTSDKSEESE
-619 AGKELENNNLVA
+619 ALTNNDLKA
-631 ATADVPSDGAKY
+631 ATTDETSDGATY
-643 FALTKIGDK
+643 FALTKIGEK
-652 VGFALVEKDVVIPAG
+652 VGFALVANGVVIPAS
-667 KAYLEVTKG
+667 KAYLKVPAEST
-676 TAAAKFFGLDGE
+676 AKFFGLDGE

-707 EGVKTTKPVKG
+707 EGVKTTKPIKG

>member
-1 MRTNLFKS
+1 M
-9 LLVAT
+9 
-14 MAIGAWGGV
+14 

-41 GTKGIFSAGEIKN
+41 GTKGIFSAGEVVTNTK
-54 NSNIGNVL
+54 NIGTVL
-62 ATGEGLP
+62 AAGKGLP
-69 ITLDFDGDVDT
+69 ITLDFDGDT
-80 DGNQPYTLKE
+80 KTEGNQPYTLKE
-90 NENLTFS
+90 NENVTFS
-97 YTAYQGWYSVRTKT
+97 YTAYQGYFGGTKT
-111 IASTMELKN
+111 TTMELKN

-129 TYDNGGCKITNV
+129 TYSSTACNITNV
-141 VINGKAID
+141 IINGKTID
-149 GFSAFHAQSSNP
+149 GFSAFFAQSGFSTSGNANGFVDL
-161 KTNNYSADGFEIGN
+161 KNNVSQKAYQSREG
-175 KKKPFVTGED
+175 

-200 EITFNVREAKLG
+200 EMTFNGRETKLG
-212 KKYSKTFSGQ
+212 KTYSKTFSGQ

-242 SNRYYAIDNFSI
+242 SDRYYAIDNFSI
-254 KSEIKAVLPANYTIK
+254 ISEIKAVKPANYTIK
-269 YVDESSNE
+269 YVDESSKE
-277 LKTVTRSST
+277 LKTSVTRSST
-286 VGSNVTATADDMK
+286 VGSNVTATAADME

-307 EKYVYKSGNNE
+307 EKYVYKSGNKD

-353 GEVAKGETY
+353 GEVAKGGTY

-397 AATIEVKKSDITYFA
+397 AANIEVKKSDITYFA
-412 ETEKLGNNIGASYNK
+412 ETENLGNNIGASYNK

-437 AGGKTAELC
+437 KGGKTAELC
-446 ELPAGEYKVTI
+446 ELPMGEYKVTV
-457 YLYERGDRGAYIR
+457 YLYEKGERGAYIR
-470 DLNNTD
+470 DLNNAD
-476 NNTNTLC
+476 NNTNSLC
-483 YANIKNNSSYNL
+483 YADINKNSSNL
-495 KEHSVTLKL
+495 KEYSVTLKL

-516 THNKNNDTYST
+516 NSGGT

-549 VSDAGYA
+549 VSDAGFA
-556 TYATTNNVV
+556 TYATKYNVE
-565 VPSDKNV
+565 VPNDKNV

-578 VNAEGT
+578 VNDDNST
-584 AIELNEVKAGTV
+584 ITLNDVPAGKV
-596 IPGNTGFL
+596 IPANTGIL
-604 VKAAAGKHDFVVTSE
+604 VKAAKGDYNFVVTSDE
-619 AGKELENNNLVA
+619 GKELENNSLVA
-631 ATADVPSDGAKY
+631 AKEAVTSDGATF
-643 FALTKIGDK
+643 FALTKMDTK
-652 VGFALVEKDVVIPAG
+652 VGFAVVNNGVKIPAG
-667 KAYLEVTKG
+667 KAYLKVP
-676 TAAAKFFGLDGE
+676 AATTAKFFSLDGE

>member
-1 MRTNLFKS
+1 MKTNLFKS

-41 GTKGIFSAGEIKN
+41 GTKGIFSAGEIVN
-54 NSNIGNVL
+54 TSNIGNVL
-62 ATGEGLP
+62 ATGKNMP
-69 ITLDFDGDVDT
+69 ITLDFDGDVNT

-90 NENLTFS
+90 NENITFS
-97 YTAYQGWYSVRTKT
+97 YTAYQGYFALNRTT
-111 IASTMELKN
+111 TMELKN
-120 SDGVVLVGY
+120 SDGVVLIGY
-129 TYDNGGCKITNV
+129 TYHHKDVSITNV
-141 VINGKAID
+141 VINGKTID
-149 GFSAFHAQSSNP
+149 GFSNFKNQSVR
-161 KTNNYSADGFEIGN
+161 NNKGNGADGFEKN
-175 KKKPFVTGED
+175 TYVSNTE

-192 SISQSGFV
+192 SISQTGVATIVF
-200 EITFNVREAKLG
+200 KLG
-212 KKYSKTFSGQ
+212 NTSKTFNGNI
-222 LADDVKKDISTL
+222 ADDVKKDIKTF

-242 SNRYYAIDNFSI
+242 VNRRYAIDNFSI
-254 KSEIKAVLPANYTIK
+254 TSEIKAVKPANYTIK

-277 LKTVTRSST
+277 LKTSVTRSSI
-286 VGSNVTATADDMK
+286 VGSNVTATAADMK
-299 TFYSSDKS
+299 TFYSSDAS

-374 KINNEWYETTT
+374 QINNEWYETTT
-385 SPYYINIKPENK
+385 SPYYINIKPENNS
-397 AATIEVKKSDITYFA
+397 ATIEVKKSDITYFA
-412 ETEKLGNNIGASYNK
+412 ETENLGNNTGKVSDK

-437 AGGKTAELC
+437 KGGETAELC
-446 ELPAGEYKVTI
+446 KLPMGEYKVII
-457 YLYERGDRGAYIR
+457 YLKANGNRSAIIR
-470 DLNNTD
+470 DVD
-476 NNTNTLC
+476 NSDNGTNTLC
-483 YANIKNNSSYNL
+483 SLPINRLSAA
-495 KEHSVTLKL
+495 KEYSTTLTL
-504 YKTTKIGLSGWT
+504 YETTKIGLSGYT
-516 THNKNNDTYST
+516 TSTGT
-527 NQSAGLDYIY
+527 NQSADLDYIY
-537 IQRTGDATETVS
+537 IQRTGDATETATIS
-549 VSDAGYA
+549 EAGFA

-565 VPSDKNV
+565 VPEDENV

-596 IPGNTGFL
+596 IPAGRGIL
-604 VKAAAGKHDFVVTSE
+604 VKAPAGNCDFVVTSDK
-619 AGKELENNNLVA
+619 GTELANNDLKA
-631 ATADVPSDGAKY
+631 ASADVTSDGTKY
-643 FALTKIGDK
+643 FALTKIGEK

-667 KAYLEVTKG
+667 KAYLSIPR
-676 TAAAKFFGLDGE
+676 AASGAKFFGLDGE

>member
-14 MAIGAWGGV
+14 MAVGAMGGV
-23 NSAFAQVTSF
+23 NSAFAQVSSF
-33 PVSANFDD
+33 PVTENFDD
-41 GTKGIFSAGEIKN
+41 GTNGIFSTGEIVN
-54 NSNIGNVL
+54 TSNIGNVL
-62 ATGEGLP
+62 AVGNGKP
-69 ITLDFDGDVDT
+69 ITLDFDGDTNT

-97 YTAYQGWYSVRTKT
+97 YKAYHGWSSGTT
-111 IASTMELKN
+111 TTMELKN

-129 TYDNGGCKITNV
+129 TYSSVNCSITNV
-141 VINGKAID
+141 VINGKTVE
-149 GFSAFHAQSSNP
+149 GFSNFFAQSNCT
-161 KTNNYSADGFEIGN
+161 TNKDANGFSIKNQYYKSEEGY
-175 KKKPFVTGED
+175 T
-185 YNPIITF
+185 PIITF

-200 EITFNVREAKLG
+200 KITFNGREAKLG
-212 KKYSKTFSGQ
+212 KTYSKTFSGQ
-222 LADDVKKDISTL
+222 LADNVKKDISTFGL
-234 GFTSNVDN
+234 TSNVTDDARR
-242 SNRYYAIDNFSI
+242 SAIDNFSI
-254 KSEIKAVLPANYTIK
+254 ISEIKAVQPANYTIK

-277 LKTVTRSST
+277 LKTSVTRSST

-299 TFYSSDKS
+299 TFYSSDAS
-307 EKYVYKSGNNE
+307 EKYVYKLGNNE

-362 SDGADIAISKFY
+362 SDGADIALSKFY

-412 ETEKLGNNIGASYNK
+412 ETENLGNNTGKVSDK

-437 AGGKTAELC
+437 KGGETAELC
-446 ELPAGEYKVTI
+446 KLPMGEYKVII
-457 YLYERGDRGAYIR
+457 YLKANGNRSAIIR
-470 DLNNTD
+470 DVD
-476 NNTNTLC
+476 NSDNGTNTLC
-483 YANIKNNSSYNL
+483 SLPINRSSAA
-495 KEHSVTLKL
+495 KEYSTTLTL
-504 YKTTKIGLSGWT
+504 YKTTKIGLSGYT
-516 THNKNNDTYST
+516 TSTGGT
-527 NQSAGLDYIY
+527 NQSADLDYIY

-549 VSDAGYA
+549 VTEAGYA
-556 TYATTNNVV
+556 TYATKYNVEVPDNN
-565 VPSDKNV
+565 DV

-584 AIELNEVKAGTV
+584 AVELNDVAAGKV
-596 IPGNTGFL
+596 IPANTGIL
-604 VKAAAGKHDFVVTSE
+604 VKAAQGDYNFVVTSK
-619 AGKELENNNLVA
+619 AVTTLDNDLKA
-631 ATADVPSDGAKY
+631 ATTDKPSDGATF
-643 FALTKIGDK
+643 FALTTLSDGK
-652 VGFALVEKDVVIPAG
+652 VGFALVAKGVVIPAG
-667 KAYLEVTKG
+667 KAYLSVPKASG
-676 TAAAKFFGLDGE
+676 AKFFGLDGE

-718 LYIHNGKKIV
+718 LYIHNGKKII

>member
-1 MRTNLFKS
+1 MKTNLFKS

-14 MAIGAWGGV
+14 IAVGAWGGV

-41 GTKGIFSAGEIKN
+41 GTKGIFSAGEVVTNTK
-54 NSNIGNVL
+54 NIGTVL
-62 ATGEGLP
+62 AAGKDLP
-69 ITLDFDGDVDT
+69 ITLDFDGDTNT

-97 YTAYQGWYSVRTKT
+97 YTAYQGWYNVKNKT

-129 TYDNGGCKITNV
+129 TYKHNDCNVTDV
-141 VINGKAID
+141 VINGKTVD
-149 GFSAFHAQSSNP
+149 GFSIFKNQSLQANG
-161 KTNNYSADGFEIGN
+161 KGADGFDKN
-175 KKKPFVTGED
+175 FFVHNAEN
-185 YNPIITF
+185 NPIITF
-192 SISQSGFV
+192 SISQTGLVTIVF
-200 EITFNVREAKLG
+200 KLG
-212 KKYSKTFSGQ
+212 NTSKTFNGNI
-222 LADDVKKDISTL
+222 ADDVKKDINTF

-242 SNRYYAIDNFSI
+242 ANRRCAIDNFSI
-254 KSEIKAVLPANYTIK
+254 TSEIKAVLPTNYTIK

-277 LKTVTRSST
+277 LKTSVTRSSI
-286 VGSNVTATADDMK
+286 VGSNVTATAADMK
-299 TFYSSDKS
+299 TFYSSDAS

-318 IKLAEDEASNV
+318 IKLAEDEANNV

-338 KFGYTINA
+338 KFAYTINA

-353 GEVAKGETY
+353 GEVANGETY

-385 SPYYINIKPENK
+385 SPYYINIKPENNS
-397 AATIEVKKSDITYFA
+397 ATIEVKKSDITYFA
-412 ETEKLGNNIGASYNK
+412 ETENLGNNTGKVSDK
-427 NMSNGAYSAI
+427 NRSNGAYSAI
-437 AGGKTAELC
+437 KGGETAELC
-446 ELPAGEYKVTI
+446 KLPMGEYKVII
-457 YLYERGDRGAYIR
+457 YLKANGNRSAIIR
-470 DLNNTD
+470 DVD
-476 NNTNTLC
+476 NSDNGTNTLC
-483 YANIKNNSSYNL
+483 SLPINRSSAA
-495 KEHSVTLKL
+495 KEYSTTLTL
-504 YKTTKIGLSGWT
+504 YKTTKIGLSGYT
-516 THNKNNDTYST
+516 TSTGT
-527 NQSAGLDYIY
+527 NQSADLDYIY

-549 VSDAGYA
+549 VSEAGFA

-565 VPSDKNV
+565 VPNDENV

-584 AIELNEVKAGTV
+584 AIDLNKVEAGTV
-596 IPGNTGFL
+596 IPGNTGIL
-604 VKAAAGKHDFVVTSE
+604 VKAPAGNHDFVVTSE
-619 AGKELENNNLVA
+619 AGKDLTNNDLKA
-631 ATADVPSDGAKY
+631 ATKDETSNGTTY

-667 KAYLEVTKG
+667 KAYLEVP
-676 TAAAKFFGLDGE
+676 TATAAKFFSLDGE

>member
-1 MRTNLFKS
+1 MKTNLFKS

-33 PVSANFDD
+33 PVTENFDN
-41 GTKGIFSAGEIKN
+41 GTKGIFSAGEIVN
-54 NSNIGNVL
+54 TSNIGNVL
-62 ATGEGLP
+62 AVGNGKP
-69 ITLDFDGDVDT
+69 ITLDFDGDTNT
-80 DGNQPYTLKE
+80 DDNQPYTLKE
-90 NENLTFS
+90 NENILCS
-97 YTAYQGWYSVRTKT
+97 YKAYHGWSRGKT
-111 IASTMELKN
+111 TTMELKN

-129 TYDNGGCKITNV
+129 TYDNGDCKITNV
-141 VINGKAID
+141 VINGKSID
-149 GFSAFHAQSSNP
+149 GFSAFHAQSSN
-161 KTNNYSADGFEIGN
+161 NNRKNADGFTKSSQFYMSKEGY
-175 KKKPFVTGED
+175 T
-185 YNPIITF
+185 PIITF
-192 SISQSGFV
+192 SISQTGFV
-200 EITFNVREAKLG
+200 EITFNGREAKLG
-212 KKYSKTFSGQ
+212 KTYSKTFSGQ
-222 LADDVKKDISTL
+222 LADNVKKDISTF
-234 GFTSNVDN
+234 GFTSNVTDDAF
-242 SNRYYAIDNFSI
+242 RCAIDNFSI
-254 KSEIKAVLPANYTIK
+254 TSEIKAVQPANYTIK
-269 YVDESSNE
+269 YVDESSKE
-277 LKTVTRSST
+277 LKTSVTRSST
-286 VGSNVTATADDMK
+286 VGSNVTATAADMK
-299 TFYSSDKS
+299 TFYSSDAS
-307 EKYVYKSGNNE
+307 EKYVYKSGNKE

-362 SDGADIAISKFY
+362 SDDADIAISKFY

-385 SPYYINIKPENK
+385 SPYYINIKPENNS
-397 AATIEVKKSDITYFA
+397 ATIEVKKSDITYFA
-412 ETEKLGNNIGASYNK
+412 ETENLGNNIGASYNK

-437 AGGKTAELC
+437 KGGKTAELC
-446 ELPAGEYKVTI
+446 ELPMGEYRVTV

-483 YANIKNNSSYNL
+483 YADINKNSSNL
-495 KEHSVTLKL
+495 KEYSVTLKL

-516 THNKNNDTYST
+516 NSGGI

-549 VSDAGYA
+549 VSEAGFA

-565 VPSDKNV
+565 VPEDENV

-584 AIELNEVKAGTV
+584 AIELNKVEAGTV
-596 IPGNTGFL
+596 IPAKTGIL

-619 AGKELENNNLVA
+619 AGKDLTNNDLKA
-631 ATADVPSDGAKY
+631 ATIDEPSDGTTY
-643 FALTKIGDK
+643 FALTKIGEK
-652 VGFALVEKDVVIPAG
+652 VGFALVENGVVIPAG
-667 KAYLEVTKG
+667 KAYLSIPR
-676 TAAAKFFGLDGE
+676 AASGAKFFSLDGE

>member
-1 MRTNLFKS
+1 MKTNLFKS

-97 YTAYQGWYSVRTKT
+97 YTAYQGWYSVRNKT

-149 GFSAFHAQSSNP
+149 GFSAFQAQSSNP
-161 KTNNYSADGFEIGN
+161 KTKNYSADGFEIGN
-175 KKKPFVTGED
+175 NKKPFVTGED

-299 TFYSSDKS
+299 TFYSSDNS

-318 IKLAEDEASNV
+318 IKLVEDEASNV

-362 SDGADIAISKFY
+362 TDGADIAISKFY
-374 KINNEWYETTT
+374 NINNEWYETTT

-412 ETEKLGNNIGASYNK
+412 ETENLGNNTGKVSDK

-437 AGGKTAELC
+437 KGGETAELC
-446 ELPAGEYKVTI
+446 ELPMGEYKVII
-457 YLYERGDRGAYIR
+457 YLKANGNRSAIIR
-470 DLNNTD
+470 DVD
-476 NNTNTLC
+476 NSDNGTNTLC
-483 YANIKNNSSYNL
+483 SLPINRSSAA
-495 KEHSVTLKL
+495 KEYSTTLTL
-504 YKTTKIGLSGWT
+504 YETTKIGLSGYT
-516 THNKNNDTYST
+516 TSTGT
-527 NQSAGLDYIY
+527 NQSADLDYIY

-549 VSDAGYA
+549 VSEAGFA
-556 TYATTNNVV
+556 TYATTNNIE
-565 VPSDKNV
+565 VPESNDV

-578 VNAEGT
+578 VNDDNST
-584 AIELNEVKAGTV
+584 ITLNEVKAGTV
-596 IPGNTGFL
+596 IPANTGIL
-604 VKAAAGKHDFVVTSE
+604 VKAPAGNCDFVVTSDK
-619 AGKELENNNLVA
+619 GTELTSNNLVA
-631 ATADVPSDGAKY
+631 ATSDVTSDGTKY
-643 FALTKIGDK
+643 FALTKIGEK

-667 KAYLEVTKG
+667 KAYLEVSKG
-676 TAAAKFFGLDGE
+676 TAAKFFSLDGE

-707 EGVKTTKPVKG
+707 EGVKTTKPVKR